1 MATKLKDDQI
11 RWVLDLE
18 ATGVQAELQK
28 ITASTYQLEKANK
41 TLSDSL
47 KRRQKELAANERELR
62 KLEKAGQTMGIKY
75 KELKAL
81 TEAQRESIA
90 RTTQTIQNNTK
101 AIQTNTR
108 QHDKLIET
116 MKIEDMT
123 MAQLQQRASSLSW
136 QLENTSQSSS
146 PETYAKLQKE
156 LSQVTGRMGEL
167 NNAGKQVSKTGAT
180 LRGGMSVFLGN
191 VATKF
196 IGFLVNAAQRMKE
209 FVWESTKVAQE
220 SEGIIR
226 AFERLNQPDLLSN
239 LRQATR
245 GTVSD
250 LQLMKSAVRADN
262 FNIPLESFGNMLKF
276 AQQRAIDTGESV
288 DYLVNS
294 IVDGIGRKSSL
305 VLDNL
310 GISAARLQ
318 NEVKKTGDFS
328 QAAIKIINEELE
340 KQGELALTGA
350 DRAQQS
356 AVKWENA
363 QLKVGRRFQWIR
375 NIWNSLS
382 GDMADTVSDLM
393 GDMKSANQVYD
404 DQISKVAGLE
414 ANTVPLLIRY
424 DELASKTKLN
434 ATEQAELN
442 SIIKQIS
449 LSIPGAVSKFDE
461 YGNAIELNTDKAY
474 AFIEAEKARLK
485 FLNGDAIQE
494 TEKNIKD
501 IEQQMLELQ
510 TKHSL
515 GGKQVYSG
523 GGVGSPGSYSFYKY
537 TEEEMKGFLKQ
548 ITDLGNNLK
557 LEQDKLNILTGK
569 SLEEQLEAQKATIEQ
584 RKAFN
589 EMNKAELDKWI
600 NDEKNADSEYM
611 KLAKDIYQFRF
622 GTVDDPAVTE
632 RQQKSIDNLMKNTE
646 ALLKVEERAY
656 TERLKKANLYEVD
669 VTKLTQEQL
678 DKRAEL
684 EEDHFKRIEEIS
696 KEAENARYRSEKKN
710 MGLDGDPRK
719 MTDDQKKA
727 LEILEAQ
734 HQDNLERIEE
744 EGEKRRL
751 DSARSFDQAFLNAY
765 AQARDSLLKAQEA
778 NYKAEQLAL
787 LASLRDKKI
796 SQELYEQELRE
807 LEQKN
812 LDERIAIRESYADM
826 VSGMERDVTQEQI
839 EALNENNEQ
848 LTDLMN
854 QAESQRLNNDI
865 DFEERRKAI
874 QQQYG
879 LLSIADQQKMEME
892 ALQELY
898 DQELISEEEFQQA
911 KLAIKLKYAQQYV
924 GQAQQ
929 LISAASDAVT
939 ALQNAET
946 AGVQAEYE
954 KQHTALKKNLDAGI
968 ISQEQYNQQKEK
980 LEYEQKEK
988 ELEVQKKFA
997 DAQFALKVAEIGA
1010 ATAVGIMNAWASS
1023 MTLGPIA
1030 GPIMAGIM
1038 TAILGVT
1045 AAAQIAA
1052 AKKERDRVKNTT
1064 LEASSSGSAS
1074 TASIQLNSSPG
1085 FAGSTSADQ
1094 YEYAGNA
1101 SANTGSYAGDY
1112 VVEQPELK
1120 EPALLSHS
1128 RGIERAARR
1137 GARTPADDDIA
1148 GTAASLENAAAQ
1160 FNEAVDKFAVTRVRG
1175 DWNISEFH
1183 EADSQYN
1190 DSMNLGNRR
1199 NK

>member
-1 MATKLKDDQI
+1 
-11 RWVLDLE
+11 
-18 ATGVQAELQK
+18 
-28 ITASTYQLEKANK
+28 
-41 TLSDSL
+41 
-47 KRRQKELAANERELR
+47 
-62 KLEKAGQTMGIKY
+62 
-75 KELKAL
+75 
-81 TEAQRESIA
+81 
-90 RTTQTIQNNTK
+90 
-101 AIQTNTR
+101 
-108 QHDKLIET
+108 
-116 MKIEDMT
+116 
-123 MAQLQQRASSLSW
+123 
-136 QLENTSQSSS
+136 
-146 PETYAKLQKE
+146 
-156 LSQVTGRMGEL
+156 
-167 NNAGKQVSKTGAT
+167 
-180 LRGGMSVFLGN
+180 
-191 VATKF
+191 
-196 IGFLVNAAQRMKE
+196 
-209 FVWESTKVAQE
+209 
-220 SEGIIR
+220 
-226 AFERLNQPDLLSN
+226 
-239 LRQATR
+239 
-245 GTVSD
+245 
-250 LQLMKSAVRADN
+250 
-262 FNIPLESFGNMLKF
+262 
-276 AQQRAIDTGESV
+276 
-288 DYLVNS
+288 
-294 IVDGIGRKSSL
+294 
-305 VLDNL
+305 
-310 GISAARLQ
+310 
-318 NEVKKTGDFS
+318 
-328 QAAIKIINEELE
+328 
-340 KQGELALTGA
+340 
-350 DRAQQS
+350 
-356 AVKWENA
+356 
-363 QLKVGRRFQWIR
+363 
-375 NIWNSLS
+375 
-382 GDMADTVSDLM
+382 
-393 GDMKSANQVYD
+393 
-404 DQISKVAGLE
+404 
-414 ANTVPLLIRY
+414 
-424 DELASKTKLN
+424 
-434 ATEQAELN
+434 
-442 SIIKQIS
+442 
-449 LSIPGAVSKFDE
+449 
-461 YGNAIELNTDKAY
+461 
-474 AFIEAEKARLK
+474 
-485 FLNGDAIQE
+485 
-494 TEKNIKD
+494 
-501 IEQQMLELQ
+501 
-510 TKHSL
+510 
-515 GGKQVYSG
+515 
-523 GGVGSPGSYSFYKY
+523 
-537 TEEEMKGFLKQ
+537 
-548 ITDLGNNLK
+548 
-557 LEQDKLNILTGK
+557 
-569 SLEEQLEAQKATIEQ
+569 
-584 RKAFN
+584 
-589 EMNKAELDKWI
+589 
-600 NDEKNADSEYM
+600 
-611 KLAKDIYQFRF
+611 
-622 GTVDDPAVTE
+622 
-632 RQQKSIDNLMKNTE
+632 MKNTE
-646 ALLKVEERAY
+646 ALLKEEERAY

-796 SQELYEQELRE
+796 SQEQYEQELRE